1 MGTRITSLANNF
13 DTTGKLKAAGINNA
27 SLSGITALPSGVNA
41 GKMTLLSTQT
51 ASGDATINF
60 TSGIDSTYDAYCFK
74 YISVHPSGDGRNF
87 EFNAST
93 DGGSNYNVTKTS
105 TSFIAYHNEADS
117 ATTLAYETDGDEAQG
132 TGYVHL
138 AYNTG
143 ADNDQTCSGEMW
155 LYNPSST
162 TYVKHWI
169 NVSDSYQF
177 NDYQTNTFTAG
188 YLNTTSAVDA
198 ISFRFSADNIDAGT
212 IKLFGVSTS

>member
-1 MGTRITSLANNF
+1 MGTITRALANNI
-13 DTTGKLKAAGINNA
+13 TTGGFVA
-27 SLSGITALPSGVNA
+27 SSGISNTSVSAVTSLPSGCDV
-41 GKMTLLSTQT
+41 GDFVLISEQT

-60 TSGIDSTYDAYCFK
+60 TSSIDSTYDIYCFR
-74 YISVHPSGDGRNF
+74 YISIHPSGDGRNF

-93 DGGSNYNVTKTS
+93 DGGSNYNVAKTS
-105 TSFIAYHNEADS
+105 TSFVAYHNEADS
-117 ATTLAYETDGDEAQG
+117 ATALTYEADGDEAQG

-188 YLNTTSAVDA
+188 YLNTKSAVDA

-212 IKLFGVSTS
+212 IKLYGVSTS